1 MSGLVVV
8 TGAAGYI
15 GCHCVLALLTN
26 DYDVVAIDDCSNAVL
41 INGQKMP
48 ESLKRVE
55 TLAKKSIKEFIFCD
69 LCKESV
75 VESVFKR
82 YRFDGVIHLA
92 ALKSVTESI
101 TQAMHYYNNNMKATL
116 NLLDQMHRFEVHN
129 LVLGSSA
136 CVYGKPKYLP
146 IDESHPT
153 GLALTSPYAKSVFM
167 IEQVLQDLCASDPKW
182 TVVSLRIFN
191 TSGAH
196 SSGDI
201 GEDPPT
207 VPKNL
212 MPYITQVSIGRR
224 PELRVYGSDYDTSD
238 GTGVR
243 DYVHVEDV
251 CEAIITVVSK
261 MMAQNWSHWYVFNVG
276 SGFPQSV
283 LKVCA
288 ICIL

>member
-1 MSGLVVV
+1 MILV

-15 GCHCVLALLTN
+15 GCHCVLALLTS
-26 DYDVVAIDDCSNAVL
+26 DYDVVGLDDCSNAVL
-41 INGQKMP
+41 VNGQRMP

-55 TLAKKSIKEFIFCD
+55 SLAKKSIKEFVFGD
-69 LCKESV
+69 LCRESV

-82 YRFDGVIHLA
+82 YRFDAVIHLA
-92 ALKSVTESI
+92 ALKSVTEST
-101 TQAMHYYNNNMKATL
+101 TQAMHYYSNNIKATF
-116 NLLDQMHRFEVHN
+116 NLLDQMQRSGVHN
-129 LVLGSSA
+129 LVLSSSA
-136 CVYGKPKYLP
+136 VVYGKPKYLP
-146 IDESHPT
+146 LDESHPT
-153 GLALTSPYAKSVFM
+153 GLALTSPYANSVFM
-167 IEQVLQDLCASDPKW
+167 TEQVLQDLCASDPKW

-201 GEDPPT
+201 GEDPPS

-224 PELRVYGSDYDTSD
+224 PELRVYGSDYHTSD

-251 CEAIITVVSK
+251 CDAVVAVVSK
-261 MMAQNWSHWYVFNVG
+261 MMAEKWSHWYVFNVG
-276 SGFPQSV
+276 SGCPQSV
-283 LKVCA
+283 LKVYLNC
-288 ICIL
+288 CLT